1 MRKSA
6 GSCDITTAWPKRRKG
21 MADVSTALAAIQ
33 AIIGNSKKE
42 WQRGFETLN
51 ADMDKRG
58 SADMR
63 CYKGIGC
70 YICELCDTPEWL

>member
-1 MRKSA
+1 
-6 GSCDITTAWPKRRKG
+6 
-21 MADVSTALAAIQ
+21 MADVSTALAAIR

-58 SADMR
+58 ERRYEM
-63 CYKGIGC
+63 
-70 YICELCDTPEWL
+70 L